1 MRSRTT
7 LWRRVGRATGALAL
21 ILLFFVP
28 VLYVLQIAL
37 ESPGHFLRAPLVP
50 PTHVDLGN
58 FGRAWRG
65 AHLGLELAN
74 TALYSVVAAAVATVL
89 SLLIAFP
96 IARRLVRFAS
106 SVYALVA
113 VGLFLPLA
121 IIPLFVE
128 ARLFGLYDNRL
139 GYILLH
145 VEPGLPLGVVLLT
158 AFVTSVPVHLDEAA
172 WMDGV
177 GYLRYL
183 VRIVLPMT
191 WPAVVITFLYA
202 LLGVWNDI
210 IGPVVYLVNPR
221 LFPVT
226 VGIFNF
232 YGANESEWTLLA
244 AAIVVASL
252 PVVALFAVSHR
263 QLIRSAIAGSVK
275 G

>member
-1 MRSRTT
+1 MT
-7 LWRRVGRATGALAL
+7 LWRRVGRLTGALAL
-21 ILLFFVP
+21 ILLFLVP

-37 ESPGHFLRAPLVP
+37 ESPGHFLRAPLVL
-50 PTHVDLGN
+50 PTHVDFGN

-65 AHLGLELAN
+65 AHLGLERAN
-74 TALYSVVAAAVATVL
+74 TAVYSVVAAAAATAL

-96 IARRLVRFAS
+96 IARRLGRFAS
-106 SVYALVA
+106 SVSALVA

-128 ARLFGLYDNRL
+128 ARVFGLYDNRL

-145 VEPGLPLGVVLLT
+145 VEPGLPVGVVLLT
-158 AFVTSVPVHLDEAA
+158 AFVTSVPVQLDEAA

-177 GYLRYL
+177 
-183 VRIVLPMT
+183 
-191 WPAVVITFLYA
+191 
-202 LLGVWNDI
+202 
-210 IGPVVYLVNPR
+210 
-221 LFPVT
+221 FPVT

-232 YGANESEWTLLA
+232 YGANESGWTLLA

-252 PVVALFAVSHR
+252 PVVALFPVSQR